1 MSPTLNGS
9 SAIRHFKHSNV
20 SEICNRNM
28 REYNG
33 HKCLTFEWVML
44 VMVVVL
50 RLVGGQ
56 AAKDWWV
63 ALLGRLVV
71 L

>member
-1 MSPTLNGS
+1 MRQKYVT
-9 SAIRHFKHSNV
+9 
-20 SEICNRNM
+20 EICNRIQQWPQ
-28 REYNG
+28 
-33 HKCLTFEWVML
+33 CFTFLEWVML
-44 VMVVVL
+44 VMDVL
-50 RLVGGQ
+50 WLVGGQ